1 MVDKKITLAD
11 IFLDILAKSQDK
23 NTKLMAERIKVYNI
37 CAF

>member
-23 NTKLMAERIKVYNI
+23 NKYLRKINVHMIAL
-37 CAF
+37 